1 MDRRK
6 AIKNLS
12 LAFGITI
19 ATPTLI
25 TILNSCKEDEL
36 DWKPVFLSRNQVIVI
51 DYLTDIIIP
60 KTEITGGLDL
70 NLTQFMDKM
79 LLQTETKQN
88 QIIFNRGS
96 EEFMNSFR
104 KILNK
109 EVYEGSKDEF
119 KKILEGY
126 FLKSENEQK
135 KLFELIAMDF
145 DTISDEEKPNYL
157 TYKFLTTVRYY
168 SLFGFYTSE
177 TIMQDVLHYN
187 PVPGYYKG
195 CVDY

>member
-60 KTEITGGLDL
+60 KTEIAGGLDL
-70 NLTQFMDKM
+70 NITQFMDKM
-79 LLQTETKQN
+79 LLETETKQN

-96 EEFMNSFR
+96 EEFINSFR

-109 EVYEGSKDEF
+109 DVYEGNKDEF
-119 KKILEGY
+119 KKILNNY

-157 TYKFLTTVRYY
+157 IYKFLTTVRYY

>member
-25 TILNSCKEDEL
+25 TILNSCKEGEL

-60 KTEITGGLDL
+60 KTEIAGGLDL
-70 NLTQFMDKM
+70 NITQFMDKM
-79 LLQTETKQN
+79 LLETETKQN

-96 EEFMNSFR
+96 EEFINSFR

-109 EVYEGSKDEF
+109 DVYEGNKDEF
-119 KKILEGY
+119 KKILNNY

-157 TYKFLTTVRYY
+157 IYKFLTTVRYY